1 MYAFSVPSSPQRQ
14 ALPPTPHFSLLHWMV
29 SLLAAVL
36 LMLVGLAAHAAPPPV
51 GTVLNNQASATYLDS
66 LGAPRTVQSNIV
78 QTTVLQVAAL
88 TLTANGGANL
98 GALNGTPGSIVYF
111 PHTLTNTGNGTDT
124 FNLTAVSGTTAFT
137 MTNVLIYAD
146 NGSGAPTGPAIIVS
160 PALLAGGTFKF
171 IVAATLPGTATAGQ
185 TNDITVTAASA
196 LTPATKVVNTDT
208 TTVVTGANITLTK
221 AISATTGAAPSGPYT
236 YTITY
241 NNTGNSTATAVAI
254 TDALPA
260 GMVYVTG
267 SARWSVTGGAALSDT
282 TTPTDSGTAPN
293 TIKSSYNG
301 TNTLLFTLSQ
311 VTVGASGTL
320 TFQVNVPAG
329 TPAGVKNNTATASYT
344 SGATTLTA
352 SSNTVGF
359 TVTGTAAVVVFV
371 PGSSTT
377 TVTTAQAGSAV
388 NFINVFRNDGT
399 ATDTFN
405 MSITANSFPTG
416 TLIQLFRADGT
427 TLLSDTNGD
436 NTIDTGP
443 VASTA
448 TVTVILK
455 ATLPANAPTSA
466 TAVSVI
472 KTAKSV
478 NDPTKTADAT
488 DTLSA
493 VVGATVDLTNDQV
506 NPPAGTLGDGVFV
519 NGETTPQKTNTVD
532 PGATTTF
539 TLVVRN
545 GGTATDTYNLGVSTD
560 GTHATTAL
568 PSGWGVTFKAAAG
581 TGPNFCSATGA
592 TVVNTGPIAVG
603 ANAVFCAE
611 VTVPAISAA
620 GDNSLF
626 FRVLSPSSAARDVKH
641 DRVTVNSVRS
651 LSISPPTGTNQT
663 SPGGT
668 VVYAHTLT
676 NTGNANEGNGTQS
689 TVTLGLANT
698 QSGWTSTVHYDAD
711 GNGVI
716 DPTETPITTLPAGLA
731 PSATMRLLVRVNA
744 PSGATAGQVNITTV
758 TATTTNGTYTTTV
771 PAVVSATDTT
781 TIVSGN
787 LQLVKT
793 QAIDAACDGTPDA
806 AYAQTGLLARPGQC
820 VMYQIT
826 VTNAGSTSATNV
838 VVTDGTPTF
847 TTMSTFVPTI
857 TAPGTT
863 VTAPAAASTGTVATA
878 PFTLTASQ
886 SSVLTFGVKIDN

>member
-14 ALPPTPHFSLLHWMV
+14 ALPTLHFSLLHWMV

-36 LMLVGLAAHAAPPPV
+36 LMLVGLAAHAAPPPA
-51 GTVLNNQASATYLDS
+51 GTVLTNQASLSYVDS
-66 LGAPRTVQSNIV
+66 GSVTRTVQSNIV

-124 FNLTAVSGTTAFT
+124 FNLTAPSPGTGGFD

-146 NGSGAPTGPAIIVS
+146 NGSGAPTGSPITVS
-160 PALLAGGTFKF
+160 PSLGIGGTFKF
-171 IVAATLPGTATAGQ
+171 IVAATLPGIATAGQ
-185 TNDITVTAASA
+185 TNAITVTAASA
-196 LTPATKVVNTDT
+196 LTPATNVVNTDT
-208 TTVVTGANITLTK
+208 TTVVAGANITLSK
-221 AISATTGAAPSGPYT
+221 AISATTGAAGSGPYT

-241 NNTGNSTATAVAI
+241 NNKGNSTATAVAI

-260 GMVYVTG
+260 GMAYVAG
-267 SARWSVTGGAALSDT
+267 SARWSVTGTTALSD
-282 TTPTDSGTAPN
+282 SGGSTGSSPN
-293 TIKSSYNG
+293 TIASSYNG
-301 TNTLLFTLSQ
+301 TDTLLFTLSQ
-311 VTVGASGTL
+311 VTTGGSGTL

-329 TPAGVKNNTATASYT
+329 TAAGVKNNVATAAY
-344 SGATTLTA
+344 GPGTLTA
-352 SSNTVGF
+352 TSNTVGF
-359 TVTGTAAVVVFV
+359 TVTATSGVVFETI
-371 PGSSTT
+371 GSTT
-377 TVTTAQAGSAV
+377 TVATAPAGSAV
-388 NFINVFRNDGT
+388 NFTNVFKNTGT

-405 MSITANSFPTG
+405 MSIVSNSFPTG
-416 TLIQLFRADGT
+416 TSIELFRADGV
-427 TLLSDTNGD
+427 TLLSDSNNDGK
-436 NTIDTGP
+436 IDTGP
-443 VASTA
+443 VAANT

-472 KTAKSV
+472 KRATSV

-506 NPPAGTLGDGVFV
+506 NPTTGTLGAGTTTA
-519 NGETTPQKTNTVD
+519 GEAAPQKTNTVN

-539 TLVVRN
+539 TLVVKN
-545 GGTATDTYNLGVSTD
+545 GGTATDTYDLGVNTAGNFGS
-560 GTHATTAL
+560 ATL
-568 PSGWGVTFKAAAG
+568 PAGWGVTFKAATG
-581 TGPNFCSATGA
+581 TGLTFCSTTGA
-592 TVVNTGPIAVG
+592 TVVNTGSIAVG

-611 VTVPAISAA
+611 VTVPAGFAP
-620 GDNSLF
+620 GDTDLF
-626 FRVLSPSSAARDVKH
+626 FRALSPSSAASDVIR
-641 DRVTVNSVRS
+641 DRVTVNAVRS